1 MKERALTCIV
11 CPRGCPLT
19 VTLGEGG
26 EVLSVTGNACK
37 RGVEYATT
45 ECTAPRR
52 TVTTTVRCECGGVIS
67 VKTASTVPK
76 EKIFEV
82 MAHINRTV
90 APKSSKIGDVIIE
103 DVAETGVAVVVTAN
117 RANR

>member
-26 EVLSVTGNACK
+26 EVLSVTGNAGK

-45 ECTAPRR
+45 ECTPPHRHDYREMRVRR
-52 TVTTTVRCECGGVIS
+52 SYFG
-67 VKTASTVPK
+67 
-76 EKIFEV
+76 
-82 MAHINRTV
+82 
-90 APKSSKIGDVIIE
+90 
-103 DVAETGVAVVVTAN
+103 
-117 RANR
+117 